1 MSTIRFIAHA
11 AAIALVLQSGSVL
24 GQVQK
29 AGEPAAA
36 APPVLNG
43 PVVKLVEGAAQGVAA
58 GGVAVFKGLPFAA
71 PPVGDLRWR
80 APQPPAKWSGVRA
93 ANAFSSSCA
102 QAEDCLYLNVYEPAD
117 AKKDGKL
124 PVMVWIHGGAF
135 IFGSGSGYDGS
146 QFAKQGVIVVTVNYR
161 LGRAGW
167 FAHPALTL
175 ENPKGLLGNYGLM
188 DQIAALNWVKN
199 NIKQFGGD
207 PHNVTI
213 FGESAGAISINYL
226 MLAPQAKGLFNK
238 ALSESGFGRLAAR
251 SISAVEISGIA
262 FATKAG
268 IHGVDEAAAKALRAL
283 SWKDLTGNVA
293 AIGAA
298 EQILPMADGKMIK
311 GSAADGFAQ
320 GAEAHV
326 PYLLGGNSDEAS
338 LTRRGLNAA
347 ERLAAIQQ
355 RREEFLAA
363 FDPDKTGDAD
373 RVIARL
379 VTDSSISEPDRDLAR
394 LHARHGNATFVYH
407 FSYTPAAQR
416 ATLFGLAHGGEL
428 AYVFNTP
435 RSTPFDDEGK
445 AVASAAN
452 RYWAQFAK
460 SGDPDSAGG
469 PAWPRFTAADE
480 YVMEF
485 PASGVPVTAKHFHK
499 DRLDWV
505 EAGLAK

>member
-1 MSTIRFIAHA
+1 MSTQRFGVHA
-11 AAIALVLQSGSVL
+11 AAIALALAASAAF
-24 GQVQK
+24 GQAQK
-29 AGEPAAA
+29 AADAAA
-36 APPVLNG
+36 APPSANG
-43 PVVKLVEGAAQGVAA
+43 PIVKVRQGETQGLVAD
-58 GGVAVFKGLPFAA
+58 GVAVFKGLPFAA

-80 APQPPAKWSGVRA
+80 VPQPAAKWSGVRA
-93 ANAFSSSCA
+93 ANTFSSTCM

-117 AKKDGKL
+117 AKRGAKL

-135 IFGSGSGYDGS
+135 LYGSGSAYDGS
-146 QFAKQGVIVVTVNYR
+146 QFARQGVIAVTVNYR

-167 FAHPALTL
+167 FAHPALTA

-188 DQIAALNWVKN
+188 DQVAALNWVAD
-199 NIKQFGGD
+199 NIKEFGGD
-207 PHNVTI
+207 PKNVTI
-213 FGESAGAISINYL
+213 FGESAGAISVNYL

-251 SISAVEISGIA
+251 PISSVEQNGVS
-262 FATKAG
+262 FAEKAG
-268 IHGVDEAAAKALRAL
+268 IHGSDGAATKALRAL
-283 SWKDLTGNVA
+283 SWAELTANA
-293 AIGAA
+293 APIGAPD
-298 EQILPMADGKMIK
+298 QILPMADGKMIT

-320 GAEAHV
+320 GKEAHV

-347 ERLAAIQQ
+347 ERFASIQQ
-355 RREEFLAA
+355 RRETFIAA
-363 FDPDKTGDAD
+363 YDPDNSGDAD
-373 RVIARL
+373 RIIARL
-379 VTDSSISEPDRDLAR
+379 VTDTSISEPDRDLAR
-394 LHARHGNATFVYH
+394 LHAKHGNATYVYH

-416 ATLFGLAHGGEL
+416 ATVFGLAHGGEL

-435 RSTPFDDEGK
+435 RATPFDDEGK
-445 AVASAAN
+445 AVAAAAN

-469 PAWPRFTAADE
+469 APWPKFDAADE

-485 PASGVPVTAKHFHK
+485 PASGVPAAAKHLHK

-505 EAGLAK
+505 EAGLGH